1 MLKARVALQKLVA
14 AEKVGSD
21 SRYDCEEPGEDYWK
35 AFQNG
40 CAAALFT
47 RLEIVQSDLPLTS
60 RETLPDTDSCGDG
73 ACACAISDP
82 AHAERQHMADER
94 SVTLE
99 RILRMRRQ

>member
-1 MLKARVALQKLVA
+1 MALQKLVA
-14 AEKVGSD
+14 AEKAGSD
-21 SRYDCEEPGEDYWK
+21 SHYDCEEPGEDYWK
-35 AFQNG
+35 AFQDG

-47 RLEIVQSDLPLTS
+47 RLEIMQSDLSLTS
-60 RETLPDTDSCGDG
+60 RETLPDTGGCVDD
-73 ACACAISDP
+73 AHACAISDT